1 MSSGQVLE
9 GVLAIHKPA
18 AISSAQVIRDVQDH
32 FDPSKLF
39 QPWLARE
46 QEKRDAEGHNQK
58 KKRKWRGRRG
68 TSVKMGHGGTLDP
81 MATGVLIL
89 GLGSGT
95 KQLGHFT
102 TECTKTYETVVL
114 FGAATDTYDTEGK
127 IVGRKPHDHITKAM
141 VEEAL
146 VKFKGTGMQKPPIFS
161 ALRVQG
167 KRLYEYAREGKEVPV
182 EIKERPVEVH
192 ALEMTEWMDGGT
204 HKYHWPQRE
213 AEPEEKEFAEKA
225 LHLDASEISAPAE
238 DGDATAGAK
247 RKRDGHGE
255 DGQAPE
261 EESSNKRSK
270 AEDATQNQ
278 KDIET
283 SEADNSEEPK
293 ISDESAVSKKDDA
306 AGNPDSEEQQ
316 APCPAPACRIRLKVT
331 SGFYVRS
338 LCQDL
343 GAAVGSLGMM
353 TELVRTQ
360 QGDFDLGSN
369 VLSYEDLKQ
378 GEEVWAPKVKG
389 LLEDWNE
396 KQEQKANGDA
406 A

>member
-1 MSSGQVLE
+1 MQ
-9 GVLAIHKPA
+9 LAIHKPA
-18 AISSAQVIRDVQDH
+18 AISSAQVIRDVQEH
-32 FDPSKLF
+32 FNPSKLF
-39 QPWLARE
+39 QPWIARE
-46 QEKRDAEGHNQK
+46 QEKRDVESHNQK
-58 KKRKWRGRRG
+58 RKRKWRGKRE

-81 MATGVLIL
+81 LATGVLIL

-114 FGAATDTYDTEGK
+114 FGAATDSYDSEGK
-127 IVGRKPHDHITKAM
+127 IVGRKPYDHLTKAM

-146 VKFKGTGMQKPPIFS
+146 MKFKGKGMQKPPIFS

-182 EIKERPVEVH
+182 EIQERPVEVH
-192 ALEMTEWMDGGT
+192 ELEMTEWMDGGT
-204 HKYHWPQRE
+204 HKYQWPQRE
-213 AEPEEKEFAEKA
+213 AEPEEKKVAEKV
-225 LHLDASEISAPAE
+225 LHLKDGEASASRT
-238 DGDATAGAK
+238 DDDTTAGAK
-247 RKRDGHGE
+247 RKRE
-255 DGQAPE
+255 DDEEHIQPSEEASSPKRIKAGGDQTPAETTSNNTQDEASQAAQTNTSE
-261 EESSNKRSK
+261 VK
-270 AEDATQNQ
+270 AEDGLSKQDDPTAQTETQ
-278 KDIET
+278 E
-283 SEADNSEEPK
+283 
-293 ISDESAVSKKDDA
+293 
-306 AGNPDSEEQQ
+306 Q
-316 APCPAPACRIRLKVT
+316 APCPAPACRIRMKVT

-360 QGDFDLGSN
+360 QGDFELGSN

-378 GEEVWAPKVKG
+378 GEGVWGPKVQG

-396 KQEQKANGDA
+396 KQKQKASEKT
-406 A
+406 

>member
-1 MSSGQVLE
+1 MHI
-9 GVLAIHKPA
+9 AIHKPA
-18 AISSAQVIRDVQDH
+18 AISSAQVIRDVQEH
-32 FDPSKLF
+32 FNPSKLF
-39 QPWLARE
+39 QPWIARE

-58 KKRKWRGRRG
+58 KKRRWRGKRE

-114 FGAATDTYDTEGK
+114 FGAATDSYDSEGK
-127 IVGRKPHDHITKAM
+127 IVGRKPYDHITQRL

-146 VKFKGTGMQKPPIFS
+146 TKFKGKGMQKPPIFS

-182 EIKERPVEVH
+182 EIQERPVEVH
-192 ALEMTEWMDGGT
+192 ELELTEWMDGGS

-213 AEPEEKEFAEKA
+213 AEPEEKMFAEKV
-225 LHLDASEISAPAE
+225 LDLNDTETPAPEA
-238 DGDATAGAK
+238 DHSTTAGAK
-247 RKRDGHGE
+247 RKRGSGE
-255 DGQAPE
+255 ETAQSLE
-261 EESSNKRSK
+261 EVSSPKRSK
-270 AEDATQNQ
+270 ADETQKPAEATSTHSRDATSRSAPTNESKANAEDHASKQDDATQ
-278 KDIET
+278 T
-283 SEADNSEEPK
+283 
-293 ISDESAVSKKDDA
+293 
-306 AGNPDSEEQQ
+306 EEQT
-316 APCPAPACRIRLKVT
+316 PCPAPACRIRMKVT

-360 QGDFDLGSN
+360 QGDFELGSN

-378 GEEVWAPKVKG
+378 GEDVWGPKVQG
-389 LLEDWNE
+389 LLEDWTQ
-396 KQEQKANGDA
+396 KQKQKASEET
-406 A
+406 

>member
-1 MSSGQVLE
+1 MSSGPVLE

-18 AISSAQVIRDVQDH
+18 AISSAQVIRDVQKH
-32 FDPSKLF
+32 FNPSKLF
-39 QPWLARE
+39 EPWLARE

-58 KKRKWRGRRG
+58 RKRKWRGRRE

-127 IVGRKPHDHITKAM
+127 IVGRKPYDHITMPM

-146 VKFKGTGMQKPPIFS
+146 AKFMGKGMQKPPIFS

-182 EIKERPVEVH
+182 EIQERPVEVH
-192 ALEMTEWMDGGT
+192 ELEMTEWMEGGS

-213 AEPEEKEFAEKA
+213 AEQEEKKFAEKA
-225 LHLDASEISAPAE
+225 LHLDPSETEAPKVDE
-238 DGDATAGAK
+238 EATAGAK
-247 RKRDGHGE
+247 RKRDEGE
-255 DGQAPE
+255 DDAQAPE
-261 EESSNKRSK
+261 EESSSKRPK
-270 AEDATQNQ
+270 AEENIPTEEHDEKSKIDDA
-278 KDIET
+278 KV
-283 SEADNSEEPK
+283 
-293 ISDESAVSKKDDA
+293 DEDSSVSKQDDA
-306 AGNPDSEEQQ
+306 AADPEEEQP
-316 APCPAPACRIRLKVT
+316 PCPAPACRIRMKVT

-360 QGDFDLGSN
+360 QGAFELGSN
-369 VLSYEDLKQ
+369 VLSYEDLRQ
-378 GEEVWAPKVKG
+378 GEDVWGPKVKS
-389 LLEDWNE
+389 LLEDWNG
-396 KQEQKANGDA
+396 KQKQKADDEA